1 VGLEIGRGAA
11 LHEVLQGRE
20 TVAEGVTTTETAKR
34 LADKLGVEMPIVN
47 AVHKVLFER
56 QPARWA
62 LVELMTR
69 DLKGERD

>member
-1 VGLEIGRGAA
+1 VGLEIGRGAT

-20 TVAEGVTTTETAKR
+20 TVAEGVTTTETAKA
-34 LADKLGVEMPIVN
+34 LAERHGVDMPIVQ
-47 AVHKVLFER
+47 AVHKVLFEK

-69 DLKGERD
+69 DLKAENE

>member
-1 VGLEIGRGAA
+1 MGLEIGRGAT
-11 LHEVLQGRE
+11 LSEVLQGRE
-20 TVAEGVTTTETAKR
+20 TVAEGVTTTETAKL
-34 LADKLGVEMPIVN
+34 LAEKQGVEMPIVN
-47 AVHKVLFER
+47 AVHKVLFDR